1 MEEDPAVLER
11 FSQNLVN
18 LRPALL
24 SLLVA
29 RIGGD
34 LGSAEDCFQEVAV
47 VLWKKHDPDWNGED
61 FRRFAYRCAIV
72 ESRAFHRKSRRIGKR
87 IVSLAPEILESLGQ
101 EVVERD
107 TGDSEAHHRRAEALR
122 LCMDGLDAPQRELL
136 DARYKMSD
144 SAHSIAELAKR
155 QGKNVDAL
163 YKRLERLRTALH
175 RCILKRLSQPAS

>member
-34 LGSAEDCFQEVAV
+34 LSAAEDCFQEVAV
-47 VLWKKHDPDWNGED
+47 VLWKKHDPDWSNED

-72 ESRAFHRKSRRIGKR
+72 ECRAFHRKSKRLGKR

-101 EVVERD
+101 QVAEPD
-107 TGDSEAHHRRAEALR
+107 TGEAEDHRRRAEALR
-122 LCMDGLDAPQRELL
+122 HCMDGLDAAQRELL

-144 SAHSIAELAKR
+144 SDRSIADLAKR
-155 QGKNVDAL
+155 RGKSIDAL

-175 RCILKRLSQPAS
+175 HCILKRLSQPAS